1 MSVNLTDN
9 YIIPKVLSQFKFRW
23 LIYGA
28 VAYYGLK
35 LLNDKGYLPKQ
46 ANGALDLMDEGIE
59 MAKEK
64 MGLRRTEKV
73 EPVRNALH

>member
-1 MSVNLTDN
+1 MSVNLTDS

-23 LIYGA
+23 LVYGA
-28 VAYYGLK
+28 VGYYGLK
-35 LLNDKGYLPKQ
+35 LLNEKGLLPKQ
-46 ANGALDLMDEGIE
+46 ANGALDLVDEGIE

-73 EPVRNALH
+73 EPSRQVLH